1 MLKIPPNV
9 ARLLLPSRLFFISH
23 RNMQHIHGNHC
34 LQKDH
39 GAQKNC
45 EPKMEKKN
53 LLYKHRERVIQHLC
67 KFLRNEMHSS
77 KCHIPSL

>member
-45 EPKMEKKN
+45 EPKMEKK
-53 LLYKHRERVIQHLC
+53 
-67 KFLRNEMHSS
+67 
-77 KCHIPSL
+77 KCII

>member
-45 EPKMEKKN
+45 EPKMEKKFF
-53 LLYKHRERVIQHLC
+53 I
-67 KFLRNEMHSS
+67 
-77 KCHIPSL
+77 I